1 MKTIKILLGIIALN
15 LTLLTLL
22 ESGVWP
28 PKLNAQN
35 VNSNQN
41 NGSIPLNADGSINV
55 KLVNEVDL
63 NYKTI
68 NSIKPPAIMDI
79 NIERIRGFKAGYT
92 RNASNGW
99 VGLDVVPCTYR
110 GTVVYDGDDE
120 MPEWWYVE

>member
-1 MKTIKILLGIIALN
+1 MNSIKILLGIIALN

-41 NGSIPLNADGSINV
+41 YGSIPLNADGSINV
-55 KLVNEVDL
+55 KLVNDIDL

-68 NSIKPPAIMDI
+68 NRIK
-79 NIERIRGFKAGYT
+79 
-92 RNASNGW
+92 NAAPR
-99 VGLDVVPCTYR
+99 DFR
-110 GTVVYDGDDE
+110 
-120 MPEWWYVE
+120 